1 MRRRVTRHPRISV
14 TVIGAGRAGLGLAR
28 SLAGAGY
35 ALAAVVARRPA
46 SARLASRLLG
56 AGTGTTHIDAAVA
69 RGTVI
74 LICVPDAEIAPI
86 VSTLSSRPLAG
97 KIVLH
102 TSGATGAELLAPLR
116 GREGRGAAVGCL
128 HPLYTFPDP
137 LRARADLRGAC
148 FAVDGDPKALRV
160 ARSLARGLSATP
172 LHVPGSARAIYHL
185 IASLM
190 ANDLVALLD
199 IGLDLAERRLG
210 MTAARARAAFLPLV
224 RAAVENVTR
233 QGPRRALTG
242 PIARGDAATLARH
255 LEALAREEESIREI
269 HRLLSSRCL
278 EMAAAS
284 RRLDPERAGQLR
296 RLLDPPPRAR

>member
-1 MRRRVTRHPRISV
+1 MRRRAKRHAKTPV

-35 ALAAVVARRPA
+35 SLAGVVARRSA

-56 AGTGTTHIDAAVA
+56 AGTGTTDVDGAVA
-69 RGTVI
+69 RATVI
-74 LICVPDAEIAPI
+74 LICVADAEIAPI
-86 VSTLSSRPLAG
+86 VSSLSSRPLAG

-102 TSGATGAELLAPLR
+102 TSGVTGAELLAPLR
-116 GREGRGAAVGCL
+116 KRGAAVGCL

-137 LRARADLRGAC
+137 LRASADLRGAC
-148 FAVDGDPKALRV
+148 IAVDGDRKALRA
-160 ARSLARGLSATP
+160 ARSLALGLAATP
-172 LHVPGSARAIYHL
+172 LRVPGSARAIYHL

-199 IGLDLAERRLG
+199 IGLDLAARRLG

-224 RAAVENVTR
+224 RAAVENVAR

-242 PIARGDAATLARH
+242 PVARGDAGTIARH
-255 LEALAREEESIREI
+255 LNALAREEEPIREI
-269 HRLLSSRCL
+269 HRLLSSRCV

-284 RRLDPERAGQLR
+284 RRLDPRRAGQLR
-296 RLLDPPPRAR
+296 RLLAPPLRSR